1 MDMEITITQ
10 WNEEYK
16 KLSNLFKNEENN
28 LIKSFLQEDFS
39 LFKVYQNLIKTDYE
53 KEKSNYQ
60 VVEKQLKNYINESF
74 SYLKG
79 KNATRINNF
88 DFQNKIRKI
97 DELFHKI
104 KKEQKTKYD
113 NLLIE
118 ESSLEKEINNY
129 IQNFE
134 QLFKEEKKEI
144 KTKKIPKTN
153 SKILSNQ
160 KPDKQNSN
168 LELIHKYINNIMNNI
183 GIIDNEINELSF
195 NELEKIIEKLDSND
209 IIEVK
214 ELIEK
219 ITNIIEKDFGGINI
233 GWQPKE
239 HEEFLKLRTS
249 YNNNINNYEFLTA
262 LCNLIPY
269 IPSSEHKNHIRL
281 FEKYIQLKEIKNI
294 LIKKYKDLK
303 EEINEET
310 KTLFFERK
318 NFSKKIPSDLDNL
331 NLKKKMM
338 IKEWKE
344 KKTMEKKT
352 SLAKQKKDEKLQ
364 KEKERNLY
372 LLNKEKNEILINK
385 YKEKK
390 EAEKKIV
397 KDKNNNEKYKN
408 ILNQIDFDRIKKR
421 ENTLLEKKKK
431 ALRVQSSKNLR
442 IENNNFIKNQLN
454 YSSKRQKSK
463 SRVMNTKDGLN
474 NLNINFYMTTQ
485 EKGRNYN
492 TDTNQIIKYKSKD
505 FS

>member
-1 MDMEITITQ
+1 MDMQITITQ
-10 WNEEYK
+10 WIEEYK

-28 LIKSFLQEDFS
+28 LIKSFLQDDYS
-39 LFKVYQNLIKTDYE
+39 LFKLYQNLIKTDYE

-60 VVEKQLKNYINESF
+60 LIERQLKNYINESF

-79 KNATRINNF
+79 KNATRLNNF

-129 IQNFE
+129 TKNFE
-134 QLFKEEKKEI
+134 QLFKEEENVI
-144 KTKKIPKTN
+144 KTKKKSHIN
-153 SKILSNQ
+153 SKNLSKQ
-160 KPDKQNSN
+160 KPDIQNSN

-183 GIIDNEINELSF
+183 GIIDNEINQLTF
-195 NELEKIIEKLDSND
+195 KDLEKIIEKLNSSD

-214 ELIEK
+214 EIIEQ
-219 ITNIIEKDFGGINI
+219 INNIIEKEFGGVYI

-281 FEKYIQLKEIKNI
+281 FEKYIQLKEIKNS
-294 LIKKYKDLK
+294 LIKKYTDLK
-303 EEINEET
+303 EEIDEET
-310 KTLFFERK
+310 KSLFFERK
-318 NFSKKIPSDLDNL
+318 NFSKKIPSDLDNI
-331 NLKKKMM
+331 NTKKKLM

-352 SLAKQKKDEKLQ
+352 NLSKQKMDKKLQ
-364 KEKERNLY
+364 KEKERNLF
-372 LLNKEKNEILINK
+372 LLNKEKKEIIINK

-390 EAEKKIV
+390 EVEKKRLQ
-397 KDKNNNEKYKN
+397 DKNKDDKYKN
-408 ILNQIDFDRIKKR
+408 ILNQIDLDRIKKK
-421 ENTLLEKKKK
+421 EDILLEKKKK

-442 IENNNFIKNQLN
+442 TENNYFNRNKVNN
-454 YSSKRQKSK
+454 SSKRQKSK
-463 SRVMNTKDGLN
+463 SRVMNINDGLN
-474 NLNINFYMTTQ
+474 NLNINLYVTQ
-485 EKGRNYN
+485 EKGRNFN
-492 TDTNQIIKYKSKD
+492 TDSNQIIQCKSD

>member
-1 MDMEITITQ
+1 MDMQITITQ
-10 WNEEYK
+10 WIEEYK

-28 LIKSFLQEDFS
+28 LIKSFLQDDYS
-39 LFKVYQNLIKTDYE
+39 LFKLYQNLIKTDYE

-60 VVEKQLKNYINESF
+60 LIERQLKNYINESF

-79 KNATRINNF
+79 KNATRLNNF

-129 IQNFE
+129 TKNFE
-134 QLFKEEKKEI
+134 QLFKEEENVI
-144 KTKKIPKTN
+144 KTKKKSHIN
-153 SKILSNQ
+153 SKNLSKQ
-160 KPDKQNSN
+160 KPDIQNSN

-183 GIIDNEINELSF
+183 GIIDNEINQLTF
-195 NELEKIIEKLDSND
+195 KDLEKIIEKLNSSD

-214 ELIEK
+214 EIIEQ
-219 ITNIIEKDFGGINI
+219 INNIIEKEFGGVYI

-281 FEKYIQLKEIKNI
+281 FEKYIQLKEIKNS
-294 LIKKYKDLK
+294 LIKKYTDLK
-303 EEINEET
+303 EEIDEET
-310 KTLFFERK
+310 KSLFFERK
-318 NFSKKIPSDLDNL
+318 NFSKKIPSDLDNM
-331 NLKKKMM
+331 NTKKKLM

-352 SLAKQKKDEKLQ
+352 NLSKQKMDEKLQ
-364 KEKERNLY
+364 KEKERNLF
-372 LLNKEKNEILINK
+372 LLNKEKKEIIINK

-390 EAEKKIV
+390 EAEKKRLQ
-397 KDKNNNEKYKN
+397 DKNKDDKYKN
-408 ILNQIDFDRIKKR
+408 ILNQIDLDRIKKK
-421 ENTLLEKKKK
+421 EDILLEKKKK

-442 IENNNFIKNQLN
+442 TENNYFNRNKVNN
-454 YSSKRQKSK
+454 SSKRQKSK
-463 SRVMNTKDGLN
+463 SRVMNINDGLN
-474 NLNINFYMTTQ
+474 NLNINLYVTQ
-485 EKGRNYN
+485 EKGRNFN
-492 TDTNQIIKYKSKD
+492 TDSNQIIQCKSD

>member
-1 MDMEITITQ
+1 MDMQITITQ
-10 WNEEYK
+10 WIEEYK

-28 LIKSFLQEDFS
+28 LIKSFLQDDYS
-39 LFKVYQNLIKTDYE
+39 LFKLYQNLIKTDYE

-60 VVEKQLKNYINESF
+60 LIERQLKNYINESF

-79 KNATRINNF
+79 KNATRLNNF

-129 IQNFE
+129 TKNFE
-134 QLFKEEKKEI
+134 QLFKEEENVI
-144 KTKKIPKTN
+144 KTKKKSHIN
-153 SKILSNQ
+153 SKNLSKQ
-160 KPDKQNSN
+160 KPDIQNSN

-183 GIIDNEINELSF
+183 GIIDNEINQLTF
-195 NELEKIIEKLDSND
+195 KDLEKIIEKLNSSD

-214 ELIEK
+214 EIIEQ
-219 ITNIIEKDFGGINI
+219 INNIIEKEFGGVYI

-281 FEKYIQLKEIKNI
+281 FEKYIQLKEIKNS
-294 LIKKYKDLK
+294 LIKKYTDLK
-303 EEINEET
+303 EEIDEET
-310 KTLFFERK
+310 KSLFIERK
-318 NFSKKIPSDLDNL
+318 NFSKKIPSDLDNI
-331 NLKKKMM
+331 NTKKKLM

-352 SLAKQKKDEKLQ
+352 NMSKQKKDEKLQ
-364 KEKERNLY
+364 KEKERNLF
-372 LLNKEKNEILINK
+372 LLNKEKKEIIINK

-390 EAEKKIV
+390 EAEKKRLQ
-397 KDKNNNEKYKN
+397 DKNKDDKYKN
-408 ILNQIDFDRIKKR
+408 ILNQIDFDRIKKK
-421 ENTLLEKKKK
+421 EDILLEKKKK

-442 IENNNFIKNQLN
+442 TENNYFNRNKVNN
-454 YSSKRQKSK
+454 SSKRQKSK
-463 SRVMNTKDGLN
+463 SRVMNINDGLN
-474 NLNINFYMTTQ
+474 NLNINLYVTQ
-485 EKGRNYN
+485 EKGRNFN
-492 TDTNQIIKYKSKD
+492 TDSNQIIQYKSD

>member
-1 MDMEITITQ
+1 MDMQITITQ
-10 WNEEYK
+10 WIEEYK
-16 KLSNLFKNEENN
+16 KLSNLFKNEEKN
-28 LIKSFLQEDFS
+28 LIKSFLQDDYS
-39 LFKVYQNLIKTDYE
+39 LFKLYQNLIKTDYE

-60 VVEKQLKNYINESF
+60 LIERQLKNYINESF

-79 KNATRINNF
+79 KNATRLNNF

-129 IQNFE
+129 TKNFE
-134 QLFKEEKKEI
+134 QLFKEEENVI
-144 KTKKIPKTN
+144 KTKKKSHIN
-153 SKILSNQ
+153 SKNLSKQ
-160 KPDKQNSN
+160 KPDIQNSN

-183 GIIDNEINELSF
+183 GIIDNEINQLTF
-195 NELEKIIEKLDSND
+195 KDLEKIIEKLNSSD

-214 ELIEK
+214 EIIEQ
-219 ITNIIEKDFGGINI
+219 INNIIEKEFGGVYI

-281 FEKYIQLKEIKNI
+281 FEKYIQLKEIKNS
-294 LIKKYKDLK
+294 LIKKYTDLK
-303 EEINEET
+303 EEIDEET
-310 KTLFFERK
+310 KSLFFERK
-318 NFSKKIPSDLDNL
+318 NFSKKIPSDLDNM
-331 NLKKKMM
+331 NTKKKLM

-352 SLAKQKKDEKLQ
+352 NLSKQKMDEKLQ
-364 KEKERNLY
+364 KEKERNLF
-372 LLNKEKNEILINK
+372 LLNKEKKEIIINK

-390 EAEKKIV
+390 ELEKKRLQ
-397 KDKNNNEKYKN
+397 DKNKDDKYKN
-408 ILNQIDFDRIKKR
+408 ILNQIDLDRIKKK
-421 ENTLLEKKKK
+421 EDILLEKKKK

-442 IENNNFIKNQLN
+442 TENNYFNRNKVNN
-454 YSSKRQKSK
+454 SSKRQKSK
-463 SRVMNTKDGLN
+463 SRVMNINDGLN
-474 NLNINFYMTTQ
+474 NLNINLYVTQ
-485 EKGRNYN
+485 EKGRNFN
-492 TDTNQIIKYKSKD
+492 TDSNQIIQCKSD

>member
-1 MDMEITITQ
+1 MDMQITITQ
-10 WNEEYK
+10 WIEEYK

-28 LIKSFLQEDFS
+28 LIKSFLQDDYS
-39 LFKVYQNLIKTDYE
+39 LFKLYQNLIKTDYE

-60 VVEKQLKNYINESF
+60 LIERQLKNYINESF

-79 KNATRINNF
+79 KNATRLNNF

-129 IQNFE
+129 TKNFE
-134 QLFKEEKKEI
+134 QLFKEEENVI
-144 KTKKIPKTN
+144 KTKKKSHIN
-153 SKILSNQ
+153 SKNLSKQ
-160 KPDKQNSN
+160 KPDIQNSN

-183 GIIDNEINELSF
+183 GIIDNEINQLTF
-195 NELEKIIEKLDSND
+195 KDLEKIIEKLNSSD

-214 ELIEK
+214 EIIEQ
-219 ITNIIEKDFGGINI
+219 INNIIEKEFGGVYI

-281 FEKYIQLKEIKNI
+281 FEKYIQLKEIKNS
-294 LIKKYKDLK
+294 LIKKYTDLK
-303 EEINEET
+303 EEIDEET
-310 KTLFFERK
+310 KSLFFERK
-318 NFSKKIPSDLDNL
+318 NFSKKIPSDLDNI
-331 NLKKKMM
+331 NTKKKLM

-352 SLAKQKKDEKLQ
+352 NLSKQKMDEKLQ
-364 KEKERNLY
+364 KEKERNLF
-372 LLNKEKNEILINK
+372 LLNKEKKEIIINK

-390 EAEKKIV
+390 EVEKKRLQ
-397 KDKNNNEKYKN
+397 DKNKDDKYKN
-408 ILNQIDFDRIKKR
+408 ILNQIDLDRIKKK
-421 ENTLLEKKKK
+421 EDILLEKKKK

-442 IENNNFIKNQLN
+442 TENNYFNRNKVNN
-454 YSSKRQKSK
+454 SSKRQKSK
-463 SRVMNTKDGLN
+463 SRVMNINDGLN
-474 NLNINFYMTTQ
+474 NLNINLYVTQ
-485 EKGRNYN
+485 EKGRNFN
-492 TDTNQIIKYKSKD
+492 TDSNQIIQYKSD